1 MAEPA
6 GSDGGGGLAEVEAYL
21 LGEAPHLTRREVAER
36 SGIDLEVAME
46 LWRLLGF
53 PHTADDDP
61 AFTDG
66 DVAALRT
73 TQELMRMGVISEDSQ
88 AALVRT
94 WARSFARL
102 AEWQTEL
109 LAGIAVEDGGEQGVE
124 DGVEHGGEHG
134 GEDAGEVRLAQLA
147 TGVLPR
153 VEALQAYV
161 WRRHLASA
169 VNRLVDTGGATE
181 STMSVGFVDIVGYT
195 TRSRGLAENELA
207 GWIEHFEQEATGA
220 VIDQGGRVIKTIGD
234 EVLYV
239 ADAPEAAVEVAL
251 ALTARGDDED
261 DPFPQVRAGIAHGQV
276 LSRLGDVYGPTVNI
290 ASRLTSVA
298 RPGTVVVDQGAYA
311 ALSGLAGEA
320 DHPDADGPDAD
331 DSESA
336 AYRFKR
342 LRRASVKG
350 YSRLQ
355 PWRVRRA

>member
-1 MAEPA
+1 M
-6 GSDGGGGLAEVEAYL
+6 EAYL

-36 SGIDLEVAME
+36 SGVDLEVAMQ

-73 TQELMRMGVISEDSQ
+73 TQELVLMGVISEDSQ

-109 LAGIAVEDGGEQGVE
+109 LASIAVEDGAQ
-124 DGVEHGGEHG
+124 
-134 GEDAGEVRLAQLA
+134 DAGEVRLAELA

-169 VNRLVDTGGATE
+169 VNRIVDTGGATE

-239 ADAPEAAVEVAL
+239 TDEPDAAVEVAL
-251 ALTARGDDED
+251 ALTARGDDEE

-311 ALSGLAGEA
+311 ALSGLADTGG
-320 DHPDADGPDAD
+320 DTGDDAAEDDDGA
-331 DSESA
+331 SA